1 MSTAVTKSPPRSVA
15 SSNGVLKAVM
25 FFFNFSIAF
34 LLSLLFS
41 VYDVLVIL
49 RVKKLMKETIGDTDF
64 AQLQQPLATIS
75 FLLAIASMVSER
87 NINGL
92 RDLNPT
98 LPCSVVECSLQG
110 SSRVQKG
117 SQLLS
122 QSMNMGTKMTTR
134 MHSPSISLLQS
145 LACLF
150 LCLPGESYA
159 LPYNCRIVRRLFLS
173 GPLLLHSSLL
183 GQEEALKKIGLN
195 QTDFFFQL
203 LQFFYLCLS
212 VPELSLSFVAKRQR
226 SYSRKKYSWI
236 RLVELHFLQF
246 FNTKYDYCF
255 LSLQLIGKE
264 E

>member
-134 MHSPSISLLQS
+134 MHSPISLLQS

-195 QTDFFFQL
+195 QTDFFFSYYNS
-203 LQFFYLCLS
+203 FISASVYLS
-212 VPELSLSFVAKRQR
+212 
-226 SYSRKKYSWI
+226 
-236 RLVELHFLQF
+236 
-246 FNTKYDYCF
+246 
-255 LSLQLIGKE
+255 
-264 E
+264 